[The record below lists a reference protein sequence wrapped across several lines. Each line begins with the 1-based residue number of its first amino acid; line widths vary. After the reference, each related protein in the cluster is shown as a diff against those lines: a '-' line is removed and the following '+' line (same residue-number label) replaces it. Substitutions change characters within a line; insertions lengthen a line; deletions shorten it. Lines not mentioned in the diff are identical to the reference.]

1 MTSRAMISKLLNGQ
15 SKTIT
20 GAAIILGAASLAS
33 RLLGLV
39 RDRVLAHY
47 FGAGPIMDAYGA
59 AFKIPDLIYTL
70 SILGA
75 LSAGLIPIFTKIYL
89 KSGEDKK
96 QAWNL
101 ISNTINILTVGLGAA
116 AIVLIIIAP
125 WLAPLVAPGFVGEK
139 KEMMIL
145 FTRIMLVSPIL
156 LGLSAVVGGVLQ
168 SLKNFFIYS
177 LSPIFYNVGIIIGAT
192 ALVPLFG
199 LKGLA
204 LGVVLGA
211 FLHLIVQLPS
221 LWRAGFHYAPIF
233 NWRDNNFRAMIR
245 LIIPRTLGLAALQI
259 NMVVITAIA
268 STLTAGAVAVFNYAY
283 NLQSFS
289 LGIVGVS
296 FAVAALPTFSTL
308 AAGKNW
314 PAMIKNFSSVARQM
328 LFFIIPL
335 SVIFLMLRAQIV
347 RVALGSGAFDWDAT
361 IRTADTLAFFSLSL
375 FAQCLSMLLARG
387 FYALEDT
394 KTPLKIGM
402 ITVAV
407 CVALSWYFTRVTGWF
422 GVEGLALAFTLA
434 SMINT
439 ALFWIFLR
447 LRLGSLDE
455 ENILR
460 AVYKM
465 SVAALLMGL
474 AIQGLKYVVAP
485 IVNMETFLGIFTQGA
500 IAGLGGLVVYV
511 LTGLLL
517 RSHEMFVFIETIKKR
532 LVRRAD
538 LPRDVS
544 GIGGI

>member
-1 MTSRAMISKLLNGQ
+1 MTKSAMISKILNGQ

-33 RLLGLV
+33 RFLGLA

-89 KSGEDKK
+89 KSGDDKK

-101 ISNTINILTVGLGAA
+101 ISNTINILMIWLGGAA
-116 AIVLIIIAP
+116 IILIFVTP

-139 KEMMIL
+139 KEMLIL
-145 FTRIMLVSPIL
+145 FTRIMLISPIL

-177 LSPIFYNVGIIIGAT
+177 LSPIFYNAGIIVGAT
-192 ALVPLFG
+192 VLVPLFG
-199 LKGLA
+199 YKGLA
-204 LGVVLGA
+204 WGVVLGA

-221 LWRAGFHYAPIF
+221 LRRAGFCYAPIF
-233 NWRDNNFRAMIR
+233 NWRDADFRAMIR

-259 NMVVITAIA
+259 NTVVITAIA
-268 STLTAGAVAVFNYAY
+268 STLTAGAVAIFNYAY

-308 AAGKNW
+308 AAEKKW
-314 PAMIKNFSSVARQM
+314 PALIKNFSSVARQM

-361 IRTADTLAFFSLSL
+361 IRTADTLAFFALSL
-375 FAQCLSMLLARG
+375 FAQCLSMLLARA
-387 FYALEDT
+387 FYAMEDT
-394 KTPLKIGM
+394 KTPLKIGVV
-402 ITVAV
+402 TVIV
-407 CVALSWYFTRVTGWF
+407 SIFLSWYLTRVTGWF
-422 GVEGLALAFTLA
+422 GVEGLALAFTMA
-434 SMINT
+434 SILNT

-474 AIQGLKYVVAP
+474 AIQGIKWLVAP
-485 IVNMETFLGIFTQGA
+485 LVNMETFWGIFTQGA
-500 IAGLGGLVVYV
+500 LAGLGGLAIYV
-511 LTGLLL
+511 LVGLIL
-517 RSHEMFVFIETIKKR
+517 RSHEMFVFVETIKKR
-532 LVRRAD
+532 LVRRAA

-544 GIGGI
+544 GIGEV